1 VARAAEAKAAQTWIA
16 LLRAINLGSRNR
28 IAMGELRRVFAETGC
43 DDVRTY
49 IASGNVVFTGAWAD
63 PHKLARRLERAV
75 AEACGVHST
84 VILRTADELARL
96 VRAKPFDDDASRTH
110 VTFLAEKPERARVE
124 ALKRLDVAPD
134 RFRVRGADVVL
145 HYPNGVQGS
154 RLTAALLERELGVA
168 GTNRTWKTVAKL
180 AELAGSG

>member
-1 VARAAEAKAAQTWIA
+1 MARAAETKAPQTWIA

-28 IAMGELRRVFAETGC
+28 VAMGELRRVFAEAGC

-49 IASGNVVFTGAWAD
+49 IATGNVVFTDARVD
-63 PHKLARRLERAV
+63 RRKLARRLERAV
-75 AEACGVHST
+75 EEAFGVHST
-84 VILRTADELARL
+84 VVLRTAEELARL
-96 VRAKPFDDDASRTH
+96 VRAKPFDDASRTH

-180 AELAGSG
+180 AELAESQ